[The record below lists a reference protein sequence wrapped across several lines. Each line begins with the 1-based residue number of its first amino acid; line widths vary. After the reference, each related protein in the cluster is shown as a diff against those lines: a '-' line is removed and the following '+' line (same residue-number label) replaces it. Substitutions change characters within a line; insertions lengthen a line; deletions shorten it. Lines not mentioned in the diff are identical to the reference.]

1 MIRSGWDSLPG
12 GRASL
17 ALPRAILRVAAEKA
31 GVRKNARF
39 AHIMVNFGLVVREKR
54 FSTHETVL
62 RIRHGSII
70 LAHSVWETFSTH
82 VTECSRRRLDQK
94 SPLSIDSELSPYS

>member
-1 MIRSGWDSLPG
+1 MFNKNALSMVWLDSLLG

-70 LAHSVWETFSTH
+70 LAHSVWVNVFDARHRVFPTA
-82 VTECSRRRLDQK
+82 
-94 SPLSIDSELSPYS
+94 P